1 MATDFEAGDQNM
13 EVAVALDLAFDA
25 VEEVALELLHL
36 AAAQAG
42 HVHVV
47 ALRATLVEVALALDV
62 QQVELVDQAVAL
74 PPCI

>member
-1 MATDFEAGDQNM
+1 M

-25 VEEVALELLHL
+25 VEEIALELLHL

-47 ALRATLVEVALALDV
+47 ALRTGWSTAS
-62 QQVELVDQAVAL
+62 AVH
-74 PPCI
+74 